1 MIKNET
7 AKKTCYHRTIQQR
20 YEDDSTVMLGIYFLC
35 FLSVLL
41 PLQGSTLLLNKTT
54 IRPQIK
60 PLRIANRNKFPQICG
75 EDCNPLRVICGTYFS
90 FNTLLYV
97 NFNLSITIN
106 QFFVYV

>member
-7 AKKTCYHRTIQQR
+7 AKKTCYRETIQKR
-20 YEDDSTVMLGIYFLC
+20 HEDDSTVMLGIYLLC

-41 PLQGSTLLLNKTT
+41 PIQGSTLLLNKTA

-60 PLRIANRNKFPQICG
+60 PLRIANRNKFQQIRG

-90 FNTLLYV
+90 FNKYS
-97 NFNLSITIN
+97 FIC
-106 QFFVYV
+106 